1 MNDEEEL
8 RFGKSE
14 FRGPPSLTMDL
25 KRWFVQFCA
34 LFLKNVLILYRRKL
48 SVLCFLIL
56 PSFVVLA
63 FLMEQNG
70 GSDASVHVNRP
81 AIPVVGLGDCN
92 VHYSDSCIRAVYAP
106 SDTRTDAIMASFSAS
121 NSLVLGEDVL
131 GFGTT
136 GAAQEYVASNL
147 GTVQYS
153 VFFSNQSLW
162 TTTYLNPAQ
171 HNSYPSNMSYVIFY
185 NDTVDDKDPRS
196 DAYSVNFPLLA
207 VQKELETAYLSSFEG
222 RYDGYDLNYGQFW
235 QQQAQLLANSTSNST
250 SPCDWD
256 SRPDIKNLGGV
267 MPWVIVFSF
276 LFMATISFHLIADER
291 RNKLFGFLRR
301 LGLMDSS
308 YWLSWFIVFQLL
320 LLTACAI
327 AMIGTRTPFAV
338 VSVVIYTCSLISCC
352 STVAAIVRTR
362 SSALRAVDLNLLFLI
377 LYLSGTSFISLSCFL
392 AALSSSASMTTSLYS
407 AQFLVAMVTVAAC
420 SAALNHYDSV
430 GYSDGLVNASQCYY
444 VTSSYNAVFSSSLQ
458 GYQFVQFV
466 VFFFP
471 WFHAAQAMSDVL
483 SVVQYEGQTISLSD
497 IHDKV
502 TLSYYA
508 SSGSEFD
515 CPWIVHS
522 FAMLIV
528 SSVV

>member
-1 MNDEEEL
+1 MRCCNSFFGFDKFDFEKCPGVAGVLSSVLTLKDLAASFNLDERLLLFLLRYWLLLMMNDEEEL

-131 GFGTT
+131 GFDTT
-136 GAAQEYVASNL
+136 SAAQEFVASNL

-162 TTTYLNPAQ
+162 TTTYLNPTQ
-171 HNSYPSNMSYVIFY
+171 DNSYPSNMSYVIFY

-256 SRPDIKNLGGV
+256 TRPDINNLGGV

-338 VSVVIYTCSLISCC
+338 VSVVICTCNLISCC
-352 STVAAIVRTR
+352 
-362 SSALRAVDLNLLFLI
+362 
-377 LYLSGTSFISLSCFL
+377 
-392 AALSSSASMTTSLYS
+392 
-407 AQFLVAMVTVAAC
+407 
-420 SAALNHYDSV
+420 
-430 GYSDGLVNASQCYY
+430 
-444 VTSSYNAVFSSSLQ
+444 
-458 GYQFVQFV
+458 
-466 VFFFP
+466 
-471 WFHAAQAMSDVL
+471 
-483 SVVQYEGQTISLSD
+483 
-497 IHDKV
+497 
-502 TLSYYA
+502 
-508 SSGSEFD
+508 
-515 CPWIVHS
+515 
-522 FAMLIV
+522 
-528 SSVV
+528 